1 MRRTAWFLSF
11 LGIFA
16 LGYDPAS
23 TALGAERRTVRDA
36 MWMWAAD
43 AGVLDGRF
51 GLPAKSTLTPV
62 DGTKWMGLSNVIMI
76 RCGGKPT
83 PPFEEYAR
91 PFRCLKRVMWSV
103 TGEGGA
109 TSQSERDHVF
119 ALAAK
124 MPNMTGV
131 FMDDF
136 FHFTASQTTT
146 GETRAAISLKDLQQL
161 RKRLTVRG
169 RKLDLGVTLYTHQ
182 LDHRILPHLN
192 YCDVVSL
199 WTWTGAELANLE
211 KNLDKF
217 QAIAPGKRTLLGLY
231 MWDFGPSKPMPLE
244 LMKKQCRLALK
255 WLREGR
261 IEGMIFLVTNLCDLN
276 LEAVN
281 WSRSWIA
288 EVGEQPLERAP

>member
-1 MRRTAWFLSF
+1 MRRAAWLAFF
-11 LGIFA
+11 LGILA
-16 LGYDPAS
+16 LGHCPGS

-51 GLPAKSTLTPV
+51 GLPAKSTMMPV
-62 DGTKWMGLSNVIMI
+62 DGTKWMGLSNVILI
-76 RCGGKPT
+76 RCGGKPA
-83 PPFEEYAR
+83 PPFDEYAI
-91 PFRCLKRVMWSV
+91 PFRSLKRVMWSV

-119 ALAAK
+119 SLAAK

-136 FHFTASQTTT
+136 FHFTASQPTT
-146 GETRAAISLKDLQQL
+146 GETPAAISLKDLEQL
-161 RKRLTVRG
+161 RTRLAVNG

-182 LDHRILPHLN
+182 LDQRVVPHLN

-199 WTWTGAELANLE
+199 WTWSGAELANLE
-211 KNLDKF
+211 QNFDKF

-231 MWDFGPSKPMPLE
+231 MWDFGPGNPMPLE
-244 LMKKQCRLALK
+244 LMQKQCTLALK

-281 WSRSWIA
+281 WSLSWIA
-288 EVGEQPLERAP
+288 EVGDQPLELAP